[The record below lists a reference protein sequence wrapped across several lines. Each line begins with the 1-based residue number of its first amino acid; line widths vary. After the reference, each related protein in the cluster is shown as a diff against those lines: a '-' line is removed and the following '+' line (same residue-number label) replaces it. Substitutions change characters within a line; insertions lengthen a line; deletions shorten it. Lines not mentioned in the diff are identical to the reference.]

1 MTSWVFTLWN
11 VGRGRERARG
21 NKREKESEGR
31 DAWCWE
37 SIAVVV
43 CQTYAI
49 LISHSIIK
57 SLSSWISLSKWYQY
71 RRASSSVEELCCHAD
86 MMVIRGEI
94 QRGKLV
100 IVVRLAAR
108 KSLIHRLRAN
118 LENNTMYSLIT
129 IILASVA
136 HWQSLWY
143 RGAILAWPA
152 GAVVLRKALRTR
164 RS

>member
-1 MTSWVFTLWN
+1 MLGINSSCGLSDLRNFDFSFNNQITFLMYIHLCVVPVQQRIVFSPGTMLSCRYD
-11 VGRGRERARG
+11 GDPRG
-21 NKREKESEGR
+21 NPEGKT
-31 DAWCWE
+31 
-37 SIAVVV
+37 S
-43 CQTYAI
+43 T
-49 LISHSIIK
+49 
-57 SLSSWISLSKWYQY
+57 
-71 RRASSSVEELCCHAD
+71 
-86 MMVIRGEI
+86 
-94 QRGKLV
+94 
-100 IVVRLAAR
+100 VVRLAAR